1 MLAMMLSNYLG
12 LKGAGQAIY
21 MYVAPYL
28 LMNFSRC
35 CFFSSNPFALNVSAN
50 QSQSF
55 SGQRSSEKFPTL
67 SLVSIFLEAAIRA
80 RLHCEDAI
88 GSKCVHNVW
97 QFSCS
102 NSKADAMT
110 TGGHNISSIYYAQN
124 VLAC

>member
-1 MLAMMLSNYLG
+1 MHGEGNNVLAIMLSNYLG

-55 SGQRSSEKFPTL
+55 SGRRSSEKLPTL

-80 RLHCEDAI
+80 RLHCEDAMAARVYTTF
-88 GSKCVHNVW
+88 GS
-97 QFSCS
+97 FR
-102 NSKADAMT
+102 
-110 TGGHNISSIYYAQN
+110 AQTQRQM
-124 VLAC
+124 L